1 MGDEHSE
8 RMDKIEKK
16 QEEIMGQLSKILEL
30 ISTDK
35 GKKAAG
41 SSGTPEDVQQTETNT
56 DPVYPPGFTPPPARN
71 ASIPMPSVGQY
82 PFFGMPIGPPPTYA
96 QQRPIGGASPSDPI
110 SVPDLDDPKEQ
121 EKLKCGSVESKDNPD
136 THQKFDLFEERLR
149 MVEGMGMY
157 CSMDAIELCL
167 VPDVVIPPK
176 FKVPDFEKYDGT
188 KCPVTHITM
197 YCRRMAAYAHD
208 DKLLIHCFQDSLTG
222 AAAKWYVQLDR
233 NRIHTWK
240 DLARAFVAQYK
251 HVTDMAPDRLSL
263 QNMEKKTTESFKEY
277 AQRWRNVASQVQP
290 PLTEKET
297 TVMFVNTL
305 RAPYYERLVGSATKN
320 FADMVISGEMIET
333 AIKQGKIEGGDM
345 ANTRK
350 GGTFKRKEGEAQA
363 ITSGQHQGGTY
374 NPYQPY
380 LPYPYYPAVH
390 NTSQS
395 PYPYPPMPNAF
406 PNPYPYNPIQRT
418 PYPPASTPVTASTT
432 QQTTP
437 SNNHTTGESR
447 GWRNKQEKV
456 QFDPIPIPYA
466 ELFTQLVAN
475 HLVAP
480 LYIEPLKPP
489 FPRWYDTSAHCDY
502 HYGIEGHSI
511 ENCTAF
517 KHKVQGLIKAGILNF
532 EKKPEQNVNNNPLPN
547 HAGAGV
553 NAIEREVYVKRN
565 IREVETSM
573 EKVFEALVK
582 ADMLEVWPECP
593 NVNDSRDIQR
603 LCCLYHKGCVGHSI
617 QDCSSFQKEVQR
629 MMDESKIEFYTEAS
643 ESAVNMISK
652 ESTHPM
658 KIKPLTIFY
667 EPKGEFVEDKNR
679 AKMIIEV
686 PKPFP
691 YKDNK
696 AVPWNYNCNVQ
707 VSEAKKWI
715 AESQDDAAN
724 ITGVGGITRSG
735 RCYSPEA
742 FENLKNEK
750 GKEKEQSPRGEEVQ
764 PPEST
769 DGSKRSVTEKEAAEF
784 LKFIKHSEYNVVEQ
798 LNRMPARI
806 SLLSLLLS
814 SEPHRNSL
822 MKILNQ
828 AYVDHDISVENLDY
842 IVGNIS
848 VGNIISFSDEEIP
861 SGGRGNYKALHIT
874 TKCKGCTVAKVLLD
888 NGSSLN
894 VMPMRTLARLP
905 INMSYMRKSQ
915 MIVRA
920 FDGTRREVVGDIE
933 IPVEIGPCTFTIE
946 FQVMDIAPSYN
957 YLLGRPW
964 IHMAGAIPSSLHQ
977 KVKFIVE
984 GKIVCV
990 NGEEDLL
997 ISKPADTPY
1006 VEAAEE
1012 VPECSFR
1019 SFEFVN
1025 TTYVGEGTTPPI
1037 PRLSKTT
1044 KMIVS
1049 QILGKGYR
1057 AGAGLGKEL
1066 QGIRSPIRTT
1076 KNEERFGLGYKPTKK
1091 EREEMIA
1098 ERRKERLARFKG
1110 HELEIRGMTYPHLYK
1125 TFRSGGCIFPESLTV
1140 GNRESMSALGGTF
1153 SDLSICATEEGEEQS
1168 GNVDEIP
1175 TTYLGPPNLK
1185 LSNWTTM
1192 SLPVTCDSISK

>member
-1 MGDEHSE
+1 MGEDRGALLVRVDDSEERFGNLSSVYKPRSAYRVTRSINPAPSILAETFRSLNFCRRKGEGRFIGCAQLLTIWIKSHFECKESKFRKLYLSASCPILEFCESEWPDYKRKEEWVVRLQRLMSIEVTWRAPWMPRMQVMYKCGDKPWVPLMGPWGAISYAPIMDWKKTCRVDQGRVTDEVTTGYHTWHDQRVKNVIHPPNDPSKHPVNPEPQDVLLESELTRKKLEKEMMNMKRRHEDELEEVKKETTRKHEVQRKGQTIQELKNDCDMLETAMEGYKAQYEAVRQEYFQIRERNNSCTQSLQRKETEMQWILRQMREVAFRARVMADKTEELRREILPKDELSERLISHLKMVRDQYDKNKIPEKQILHRYNTRARSKIMGDEHSE

-82 PFFGMPIGPPPTYA
+82 PFFGMPMGPPPTYA

-121 EKLKCGSVESKDNPD
+121 EKLKYGSVESKDNPD

-188 KCPVTHITM
+188 KCPLQPHNKQHLQTTILPVNQEDGETSKRK
-197 YCRRMAAYAHD
+197 C
-208 DKLLIHCFQDSLTG
+208 SLT
-222 AAAKWYVQLDR
+222 Q
-233 NRIHTWK
+233 
-240 DLARAFVAQYK
+240 
-251 HVTDMAPDRLSL
+251 
-263 QNMEKKTTESFKEY
+263 
-277 AQRWRNVASQVQP
+277 
-290 PLTEKET
+290 
-297 TVMFVNTL
+297 
-305 RAPYYERLVGSATKN
+305 
-320 FADMVISGEMIET
+320 
-333 AIKQGKIEGGDM
+333 
-345 ANTRK
+345 
-350 GGTFKRKEGEAQA
+350 
-363 ITSGQHQGGTY
+363 
-374 NPYQPY
+374 
-380 LPYPYYPAVH
+380 
-390 NTSQS
+390 SQS
-395 PYPYPPMPNAF
+395 LMLN
-406 PNPYPYNPIQRT
+406 
-418 PYPPASTPVTASTT
+418 SS
-432 QQTTP
+432 
-437 SNNHTTGESR
+437 
-447 GWRNKQEKV
+447 
-456 QFDPIPIPYA
+456 
-466 ELFTQLVAN
+466 
-475 HLVAP
+475 
-480 LYIEPLKPP
+480 LK
-489 FPRWYDTSAHCDY
+489 
-502 HYGIEGHSI
+502 
-511 ENCTAF
+511 
-517 KHKVQGLIKAGILNF
+517 
-532 EKKPEQNVNNNPLPN
+532 
-547 HAGAGV
+547 
-553 NAIEREVYVKRN
+553 
-565 IREVETSM
+565 
-573 EKVFEALVK
+573 
-582 ADMLEVWPECP
+582 
-593 NVNDSRDIQR
+593 
-603 LCCLYHKGCVGHSI
+603 
-617 QDCSSFQKEVQR
+617 
-629 MMDESKIEFYTEAS
+629 
-643 ESAVNMISK
+643 SAVNMISK

-724 ITGVGGITRSG
+724 ITAVGGITRSG

-750 GKEKEQSPRGEEVQ
+750 GEEKEQSPRREE
-764 PPEST
+764 
-769 DGSKRSVTEKEAAEF
+769 
-784 LKFIKHSEYNVVEQ
+784 FIKHSEYNVVEQ
-798 LNRMPARI
+798 LNRLPARI

-842 IVGNIS
+842 IVGNIL

-957 YLLGRPW
+957 YFLGRPW

-1006 VEAAEE
+1006 VEATEE

-1019 SFEFVN
+1019 SFKFVN
-1025 TTYVGEGTTPPI
+1025 TTVSHLAWTAHRLRQYMLYHTTWLIAKLDPI
-1037 PRLSKTT
+1037 KYIFEKPSLSGRVARWQVLLSEYD
-1044 KMIVS
+1044 IVYVS
-1049 QILGKGYR
+1049 QKAIKGSAIADFLAERVEEDYEPMEFEFPDEDLMSIRQTSGEESEKENWKMFFDGASNALGH
-1057 AGAGLGKEL
+1057 
-1066 QGIRSPIRTT
+1066 GIGVVLVSPEGDHYPVIAKLNFYCT
-1076 KNEERFGLGYKPTKK
+1076 NNVAEYLCHGHSSSN
-1091 EREEMIA
+1091 REENSHFGSVWGLCFGYLSVA
-1098 ERRKERLARFKG
+1098 RRMG
-1110 HELEIRGMTYPHLYK
+1110 DT
-1125 TFRSGGCIFPESLTV
+1125 
-1140 GNRESMSALGGTF
+1140 
-1153 SDLSICATEEGEEQS
+1153 
-1168 GNVDEIP
+1168 
-1175 TTYLGPPNLK
+1175 
-1185 LSNWTTM
+1185 
-1192 SLPVTCDSISK
+1192 

>member
-1 MGDEHSE
+1 M
-8 RMDKIEKK
+8 
-16 QEEIMGQLSKILEL
+16 
-30 ISTDK
+30 
-35 GKKAAG
+35 
-41 SSGTPEDVQQTETNT
+41 
-56 DPVYPPGFTPPPARN
+56 
-71 ASIPMPSVGQY
+71 
-82 PFFGMPIGPPPTYA
+82 
-96 QQRPIGGASPSDPI
+96 
-110 SVPDLDDPKEQ
+110 
-121 EKLKCGSVESKDNPD
+121 
-136 THQKFDLFEERLR
+136 
-149 MVEGMGMY
+149 
-157 CSMDAIELCL
+157 
-167 VPDVVIPPK
+167 
-176 FKVPDFEKYDGT
+176 
-188 KCPVTHITM
+188 
-197 YCRRMAAYAHD
+197 
-208 DKLLIHCFQDSLTG
+208 
-222 AAAKWYVQLDR
+222 
-233 NRIHTWK
+233 
-240 DLARAFVAQYK
+240 
-251 HVTDMAPDRLSL
+251 
-263 QNMEKKTTESFKEY
+263 
-277 AQRWRNVASQVQP
+277 
-290 PLTEKET
+290 
-297 TVMFVNTL
+297 
-305 RAPYYERLVGSATKN
+305 
-320 FADMVISGEMIET
+320 
-333 AIKQGKIEGGDM
+333 
-345 ANTRK
+345 
-350 GGTFKRKEGEAQA
+350 
-363 ITSGQHQGGTY
+363 
-374 NPYQPY
+374 
-380 LPYPYYPAVH
+380 
-390 NTSQS
+390 
-395 PYPYPPMPNAF
+395 
-406 PNPYPYNPIQRT
+406 
-418 PYPPASTPVTASTT
+418 
-432 QQTTP
+432 
-437 SNNHTTGESR
+437 
-447 GWRNKQEKV
+447 
-456 QFDPIPIPYA
+456 
-466 ELFTQLVAN
+466 
-475 HLVAP
+475 
-480 LYIEPLKPP
+480 
-489 FPRWYDTSAHCDY
+489 
-502 HYGIEGHSI
+502 
-511 ENCTAF
+511 AF

-532 EKKPEQNVNNNPLPN
+532 EKKPEQNVNNNSLPN
-547 HAGAGV
+547 HVGAGV

-582 ADMLEVWPECP
+582 ANMLE
-593 NVNDSRDIQR
+593 
-603 LCCLYHKGCVGHSI
+603 
-617 QDCSSFQKEVQR
+617 DCSSFRKEVQR
-629 MMDESKIEFYTEAS
+629 MIDESKIEFYTEVS
-643 ESAVNMISK
+643 KSAVNMISK

-667 EPKGEFVEDKNR
+667 EPKGEFVEDKTH

-696 AVPWNYNCNVQ
+696 AVPWNYNCSVQ
-707 VSEAKKWI
+707 VSKAEKWI
-715 AESQDDAAN
+715 AESQDDAVN

-735 RCYSPEA
+735 RCYSPKA

-750 GKEKEQSPRGEEVQ
+750 GKEKERSLREEKVQ
-764 PPEST
+764 PPKST
-769 DGSKRSVTEKEAAEF
+769 DDSKGSVTEKEAAEF

-798 LNRMPARI
+798 LNRLPTRI

-828 AYVDHDISVENLDY
+828 AYVDHDILNENLDY

-1006 VEAAEE
+1006 VEATEE

-1044 KMIVS
+1044 KMWVDGIY
-1049 QILGKGYR
+1049 KGGESR
-1057 AGAGLGKEL
+1057 M
-1066 QGIRSPIRTT
+1066 QGVR
-1076 KNEERFGLGYKPTKK
+1076 
-1091 EREEMIA
+1091 
-1098 ERRKERLARFKG
+1098 
-1110 HELEIRGMTYPHLYK
+1110 
-1125 TFRSGGCIFPESLTV
+1125 
-1140 GNRESMSALGGTF
+1140 
-1153 SDLSICATEEGEEQS
+1153 SDLSFVGLMKLVEDVVEVNLEI
-1168 GNVDEIP
+1168 DEIELHALVS
-1175 TTYLGPPNLK
+1175 TLEE
-1185 LSNWTTM
+1185 LSRPIIKDDEDVALILLEQRNVLAMYVSIKGCQTNVM
-1192 SLPVTCDSISK
+1192 SHE

>member
-1 MGDEHSE
+1 MASSSASPLNIYRNDYEIELQMRQIQQEKGDCLTQGHISILPERVHLDLQQNDFTEMVGIWEQWRRAHRDNFQNKYGHIAWLLYVPVDDQMLRAIVQFWDPSYRCFVFNKVDMTPTIEEYSSLLRIDHMQPDKIYWRAQKTGHRRKLAKLLGMTTVEVDKHLKKKGDTECLPWSFLNGYIKKHMEDEQGLLAFAMAIYDLVVFPKVLGHVEVEWPDYKRKEEWVARLRRLMSIEVTWRAPWMPRMQFGSEQFVPMTHQLDQLEFTYGEPETLKRIEEIAQDWKKTCRVDQGRVTDEVTTRYHTWHDQRVKNVIHPPKDPSKHPVNPEPQDVLLESELTRKRLEKEMMNMKRRHEDELEEVKKETARKVRVALKERDEWQSKFEEVSVANSSLLARIQELQSANNALQHEVQRKGQTIQELKNDCDMLETAMEGYKAQYEAIRQEYFQMRERNNSCTQSLQRKEAEMQWILRQMREVAFRARVMADKTEELRREILPKDELSERLISHLKMVRDQYDKNKISEKQILHRYNTRARSKIMGDQHSE

-110 SVPDLDDPKEQ
+110 S
-121 EKLKCGSVESKDNPD
+121 
-136 THQKFDLFEERLR
+136 
-149 MVEGMGMY
+149 
-157 CSMDAIELCL
+157 
-167 VPDVVIPPK
+167 
-176 FKVPDFEKYDGT
+176 
-188 KCPVTHITM
+188 
-197 YCRRMAAYAHD
+197 
-208 DKLLIHCFQDSLTG
+208 
-222 AAAKWYVQLDR
+222 
-233 NRIHTWK
+233 
-240 DLARAFVAQYK
+240 
-251 HVTDMAPDRLSL
+251 
-263 QNMEKKTTESFKEY
+263 
-277 AQRWRNVASQVQP
+277 
-290 PLTEKET
+290 
-297 TVMFVNTL
+297 
-305 RAPYYERLVGSATKN
+305 
-320 FADMVISGEMIET
+320 
-333 AIKQGKIEGGDM
+333 GKIEGGDM
-345 ANTRK
+345 TNTRK

-380 LPYPYYPAVH
+380 LPYPYYPAVN

-406 PNPYPYNPIQRT
+406 PNLYPYNPIQRT
-418 PYPPASTPVTASTT
+418 LYPTNIHPPTSTTVTASTT

-466 ELFTQLVAN
+466 ELFTQ
-475 HLVAP
+475 
-480 LYIEPLKPP
+480 
-489 FPRWYDTSAHCDY
+489 
-502 HYGIEGHSI
+502 
-511 ENCTAF
+511 
-517 KHKVQGLIKAGILNF
+517 
-532 EKKPEQNVNNNPLPN
+532 
-547 HAGAGV
+547 
-553 NAIEREVYVKRN
+553 EVYVKRN

-582 ADMLEVWPECP
+582 ADMLE
-593 NVNDSRDIQR
+593 
-603 LCCLYHKGCVGHSI
+603 
-617 QDCSSFQKEVQR
+617 DCSSFRKEVQR

-696 AVPWNYNCNVQ
+696 AVPWNYNCKVQ

-750 GKEKEQSPRGEEVQ
+750 GKEKEQSPRKEK
-764 PPEST
+764 
-769 DGSKRSVTEKEAAEF
+769 KRRKKC
-784 LKFIKHSEYNVVEQ
+784 LNV
-798 LNRMPARI
+798 PF
-806 SLLSLLLS
+806 
-814 SEPHRNSL
+814 
-822 MKILNQ
+822 
-828 AYVDHDISVENLDY
+828 D
-842 IVGNIS
+842 
-848 VGNIISFSDEEIP
+848 P
-861 SGGRGNYKALHIT
+861 S
-874 TKCKGCTVAKVLLD
+874 
-888 NGSSLN
+888 SSL
-894 VMPMRTLARLP
+894 
-905 INMSYMRKSQ
+905 
-915 MIVRA
+915 
-920 FDGTRREVVGDIE
+920 
-933 IPVEIGPCTFTIE
+933 
-946 FQVMDIAPSYN
+946 
-957 YLLGRPW
+957 
-964 IHMAGAIPSSLHQ
+964 
-977 KVKFIVE
+977 
-984 GKIVCV
+984 
-990 NGEEDLL
+990 
-997 ISKPADTPY
+997 TP
-1006 VEAAEE
+1006 
-1012 VPECSFR
+1012 R
-1019 SFEFVN
+1019 
-1025 TTYVGEGTTPPI
+1025 
-1037 PRLSKTT
+1037 
-1044 KMIVS
+1044 
-1049 QILGKGYR
+1049 YR

-1076 KNEERFGLGYKPTKK
+1076 KNEERFGLGYKPAKK

-1140 GNRESMSALGGTF
+1140 GNRESVLALGGTF
-1153 SDLSICATEEGEEQS
+1153 SDLSICATEEGEEQP

-1185 LSNWTTM
+1185 LSSWTTM